1 MEHDSTYS
9 LRAQNSQALLIF
21 RFFALHDDEAVF
33 AAIDLILAKHQQQ
46 KEPWM
51 TGKITL
57 TNPLGV
63 NLLTVPLRERTMV
76 DDDGCDDVF

>member
-1 MEHDSTYS
+1 MQTDTHYT
-9 LRAQNSQALLIF
+9 LRVQTSETLVIF
-21 RFFALHDDEAVF
+21 KYFALHDDEAIF
-33 AAIDLILAKHQQQ
+33 AAIDLILAKHQQE
-46 KEPWM
+46 KYPWL

-63 NLLTVPLRERTMV
+63 NLLTIPLRERTMV